1 MWFFIKNNPDKLLN
15 EFRKTNKKEI
25 QNKIIDRLCELNAG
39 SQLSELIDKGY
50 NDIIAPLLIE
60 LFKSDTEEL
69 VRLFGKNK
77 NSNKLIISKL
87 IELNAT
93 DQLKSLLDKGSNGI
107 IVPVLIDYYKS
118 DRVELINLFG
128 KYKNS
133 NKQIINNLIELNAVN
148 ELKSLLDNGYNE
160 EIVHPLVVLYQNDP
174 KQLIELF
181 DKDKQMNI
189 VIIDYLISL
198 KAVIYLENLLD
209 KGYNDQIV
217 STLIELSK
225 DNAEIL
231 FKLLNKDKNS
241 NERIIKLLIELKAE
255 TILFDLINSE
265 FYMTII
271 PFFISSYQN
280 DPSKLIKLL
289 GKDKEFDI
297 AIIERL
303 IELKA
308 ENELKNLLG
317 KGYNQIIIPF
327 FIKINKDHP
336 EKLIELFG
344 YDKISNELITDLLIK
359 NKAEKELL
367 SLVGKAFD
375 NKIIQFLIDF
385 NKDNHKKLFELFG
398 KNKITDEIIFNRLI
412 VLKAKS
418 ELKKLVDSEY
428 KLDILSHQSDLEIF
442 TKDEILRILKAEL
455 FNKISKPNSSLE
467 EVFLELLVFYSN
479 LLNISSFN
487 TILVNYH
494 QNIFEYGLF
503 NNCLGALLITFLL
516 DSKKYKQNITEVQKK
531 FRIVEDMDSSIDE
544 IKKNY
549 SNKIA
554 ALTSKEEVER
564 QLDCRNVE
572 INKLLE
578 KSKVDLAINLYANLE
593 RKIAVNNFAQIEG
606 NKIELINFSN
616 IKIVDNTT
624 NEITKLEQSLKQ
636 EIYNLNDSNQIM
648 KAKEK
653 FSKECNKLIS
663 KNDFIFTVNLL
674 NKNEL
679 NNKKNIELL
688 GNILINTTDIGL
700 KKVILLASSISD
712 NKYWLDYIYKIQF
725 NDEIKWHIIDAI
737 RNKFASSNIVYFL
750 NEIEMN
756 FKEVGTYR
764 HNNFVT
770 SLAFSPD
777 GKYLASGSSD
787 CTVKLVQI
795 SNFKEVGTYRHNNHV
810 TSVAFSPDGKY
821 IASGSRDDTVKLV
834 QISNFKE
841 VGTYRHNNDVTSVA
855 FSPDG
860 KYLASGS
867 SDCTVK
873 LVQISNFKEVG
884 TYRHN
889 NDVNSVAFS
898 PDGKYL
904 ASGSRDYTVKLV
916 QISNFKEVGTYS
928 HNSHVN
934 SVALSPDGKYLAS
947 GSIDYT
953 VKLVQISNF
962 KEVDTY
968 RHNNFVTSVAFS
980 PDGKYLASGSSDC
993 TVKLVQISN
1002 FKEVGTYRHN
1012 NHVISVVFSPDGKYI
1027 VSGSRDN
1034 TVKLVQIRFGDIN
1047 LFEHLFYLY
1056 HSTGIEDIKH
1066 LKEALQNLNNL
1077 SGDLRGPVEKV
1088 IENIIERAGKES
1100 NTIEITENGNSNSKD
1115 IEVKY

>member
-487 TILVNYH
+487 TILVNYY

-503 NNCLGALLITFLL
+503 NNCFGALLITFLL

-578 KSKVDLAINLYANLE
+578 KSKVDLAINLYVNFE

-636 EIYNLNDSNQIM
+636 EIYNLNDSDQIM

-679 NNKKNIELL
+679 NNKKYIELL
-688 GNILINTTDIGL
+688 GNVLINTTDLGL

-712 NKYWLDYIYKIQF
+712 NKYWLDFIYKIQF

-737 RNKFASSNIVYFL
+737 RNKFSSSNLGYFL
-750 NEIEMN
+750 NEIKLDLKELGTFTHNREVSSVAFSPDGKYIASCSDYYVKLVQISN
-756 FKEVGTYR
+756 FIEVGTYR
-764 HNNFVT
+764 HNNYVT
-770 SLAFSPD
+770 TVAFSPD
-777 GKYLASGSSD
+777 GKYIVIGSRD
-787 CTVKLVQI
+787 YTVKLVQI
-795 SNFKEVGTYRHNNHV
+795 RNFKEVSTYKHNREV
-810 TSVAFSPDGKY
+810 SSVAFSPDGKY
-821 IASGSRDDTVKLV
+821 IASGSIDCTIKLVQISNLKEVGTYKHNGYVRSVAFSPHGKYLASGSDDYTVKLVEVRNFKEVSTYKHNREVSSVAFSPDGKYIASGSIDCTVKLMQISNLKELGTYKDNSSVRSVALSPSGEYIACGSYYTVKLV

-855 FSPDG
+855 
-860 KYLASGS
+860 
-867 SDCTVK
+867 
-873 LVQISNFKEVG
+873 
-884 TYRHN
+884 
-889 NDVNSVAFS
+889 
-898 PDGKYL
+898 
-904 ASGSRDYTVKLV
+904 
-916 QISNFKEVGTYS
+916 
-928 HNSHVN
+928 
-934 SVALSPDGKYLAS
+934 
-947 GSIDYT
+947 
-953 VKLVQISNF
+953 
-962 KEVDTY
+962 
-968 RHNNFVTSVAFS
+968 
-980 PDGKYLASGSSDC
+980 
-993 TVKLVQISN
+993 
-1002 FKEVGTYRHN
+1002 
-1012 NHVISVVFSPDGKYI
+1012 FSPDGKYI

-1115 IEVKY
+1115 IEVKC